1 MEPDKLSR
9 GLACWPF
16 RPAILEIR
24 DGDHPASVALNWLR
38 LLSANRDDR
47 SLWGCSARLPMSGT
61 QVRQLT
67 KEGRSSDRAPTASAG
82 CGPSALLASAYP
94 RCREI
99 SVRLRL

>member
-1 MEPDKLSR
+1 MIRFLPVIFLFFPLRRVRVLHVEPIGS
-9 GLACWPF
+9 
-16 RPAILEIR
+16 IR
-24 DGDHPASVALNWLR
+24 FPASVALNWLR

-47 SLWGCSARLPMSGT
+47 SLWGCSAGLPMSGT

-99 SVRLRL
+99 S